1 MIPDPEM
8 TATQLGPQH
17 RFAIL
22 ASDGIW
28 EFISSQRA
36 VDTVGQGGSRAW
48 ARFGVGR
55 AASQSTCSLTTAGA
69 GCVAR
74 LSSDSS

>member
-28 EFISSQRA
+28 EFISSQQA
-36 VDTVGQGGSRAW
+36 VDMVRGKA
-48 ARFGVGR
+48 ARPGAGR
-55 AASQSTCSLTTAGA
+55 AAG
-69 GCVAR
+69 GGF
-74 LSSDSS
+74 